1 MVIYKL
7 STFFIIIKLL
17 IFLFLFIIFILWISQ
32 CGFNILYKLDRQKL
46 PKKLFSVYGNFGIL
60 IFMNIAWMVVVL
72 WIFFDIRYVFF
83 YFQDVIWRLWLKKT
97 SKSTL
102 SKLVQQVLKFLNIN
116 FHEPSLNGYGVMD
129 FFVMIL
135 KCVLLFSFQD
145 EIWRLWLKKTSKRT
159 LSKLVQQVLKFLN
172 INFHESSL
180 NGCGIMDVSCNDTK
194 MWFK

>member
-7 STFFIIIKLL
+7 STFFIIIKL

-97 SKSTL
+97 SKRTL

>member
-46 PKKLFSVYGNFGIL
+46 PKKLFSVYGNFEIL
-60 IFMNIAWMVVVL
+60 IFMDLAWMVVVL
-72 WIFFDIRYVFF
+72 WIFFWYMFF
-83 YFQDVIWRLWLKKT
+83 YFQDVIWRLWIK
-97 SKSTL
+97 
-102 SKLVQQVLKFLNIN
+102 
-116 FHEPSLNGYGVMD
+116 E
-129 FFVMIL
+129 
-135 KCVLLFSFQD
+135 
-145 EIWRLWLKKTSKRT
+145 TSKRT

-172 INFHESSL
+172 INFYGSSL